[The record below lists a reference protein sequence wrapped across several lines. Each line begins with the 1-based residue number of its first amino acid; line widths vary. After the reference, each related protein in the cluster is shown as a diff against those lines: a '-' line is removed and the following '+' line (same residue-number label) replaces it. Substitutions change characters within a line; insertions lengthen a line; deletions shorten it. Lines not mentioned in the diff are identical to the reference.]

1 MTTYRRPKVYVPPYN
16 YCDRWCER
24 CRIDKSRCLL
34 YQAEMDERLHREI
47 DGRGEPTPDEMM
59 RKMADDV
66 QLAIRL
72 VQEQAKEM
80 GLDLEEAAKGAP
92 APREAREARKESGP
106 MVRDGAAIAGATA
119 AFLREHAPEIPQEA
133 AVLRRLHLLP
143 GPKLARAIS
152 QDETDDEVSTA
163 DAILQA
169 QAAHR
174 ALGEMIATFEA
185 AGKKKPALLDGVLE
199 LLALVRRLQKEIE
212 EAWFSRPNALLE
224 SFDGLDWWG
233 PLRDVTPTLRHLR
246 K

>member
-16 YCDRWCER
+16 HCDRWCER
-24 CRIDKSRCLL
+24 CRLDKTRCLL

-59 RKMADDV
+59 RKMAEDV
-66 QLAIRL
+66 QQAIRL
-72 VQEQAKEM
+72 VQEQAREM
-80 GLDLEEAAKGAP
+80 GVDLDQAAAAAP
-92 APREAREARKESGP
+92 PPPPRAPRPESGP

-119 AFLREHAPEIPQEA
+119 AFLREHGKEIPEEA
-133 AVLRRLHLLP
+133 AALRRLHLLP

-152 QDETDDEVSTA
+152 QDGFEDEMSAA

-174 ALGEMIATFEA
+174 ALGEMLATFEA
-185 AGKKKPALLDGVLE
+185 AGRKKPALLDGVLE

-224 SFDGLDWWG
+224 AYEGGEWWG
-233 PLRDVTPTLRHLR
+233 PLRDVTPTLRQLR